1 MSYNLNDGKLE
12 GDVEIPVLPGPRV
25 GRSGVEKVDE
35 GGDNGSSVLIESEEG
50 HQIKY
55 KTLTWKKV
63 HDTLGGD

>member
-1 MSYNLNDGKLE
+1 MSNLNDGKLE
-12 GDVEIPVLPGPRV
+12 GDVEIPVLAGPRV
-25 GRSGVEKVDE
+25 ESGVEKVDE

-63 HDTLGGD
+63 DDTLGGD